1 MVWFFGTAF
10 TMGSSREDFFG
21 PERFMNTGEVV
32 LVTANYR
39 LGPFGFL
46 NLGTESCPGN
56 QGLWDQVQAL
66 KWVNE
71 NISAFGGDPD
81 NVTLV
86 GHGSG
91 SVCASYHLIS
101 KQSVGLF
108 SKIIL
113 MSGNLVTPGF
123 WLHNDPVE
131 VGKTFAKE
139 LGIDQEDPDSIF
151 EELQSK
157 RCQ

>member
-1 MVWFFGTAF
+1 M
-10 TMGSSREDFFG
+10 
-21 PERFMNTGEVV
+21 
-32 LVTANYR
+32 
-39 LGPFGFL
+39 
-46 NLGTESCPGN
+46 
-56 QGLWDQVQAL
+56 

-71 NISAFGGDPD
+71 NISVFGGDPD

-108 SKIIL
+108 ARIIL
-113 MSGNLVTPGF
+113 MSGSMVTPGF
-123 WLHNDPVE
+123 WLHYDPVE
-131 VGKTFAKE
+131 VAKAFAKE
-139 LGIDQEDPDSIF
+139 LGIDEEDSDRIF

-157 RCQ
+157 RYFNKSP